1 MKYANLCL
9 RMCVKKTRGA
19 KCQFQKLANKRHN
32 LLLLDVE
39 PLQLTFV
46 ALGNN
51 TGEPQKQKR
60 KKKNSHNEIVDIS
73 VYSQGS
79 KLALEMA
86 ED

>member
-1 MKYANLCL
+1 MLS
-9 RMCVKKTRGA
+9 
-19 KCQFQKLANKRHN
+19 
-32 LLLLDVE
+32 DVE

-51 TGEPQKQKR
+51 TGEPQKQKQKK
-60 KKKNSHNEIVDIS
+60 KKKNSHTEIVDIS
-73 VYSQGS
+73 VNSQGS